1 MADHDDELATSKTEG
16 FKVGEKKTLE
26 EYKNLDQNDESLNR
40 WKASLGLNTGEPIGD
55 PNDLRKCIIESLTIE
70 APGRS
75 DITLDLTGPNA
86 LESLK
91 DKPFTIKEGAKFY
104 TKVVFQVHR
113 EVLSGL
119 KYVHVVKRKGITV
132 TKDEE
137 MLGSYAPNTTDKRN
151 YEKRFHEEEAPSGML
166 ARGHYNVRSRFVDDD
181 KQVHLE
187 FQWAFDIAK
196 DWAK

>member
-1 MADHDDELATSKTEG
+1 MPEHDDELATSQTEG
-16 FKVGEKKTLE
+16 FKVGEKKTIE

-40 WKASLGLNTGEPIGD
+40 WKASLGLNTGDPIGD
-55 PNDLRKCIIESLTIE
+55 PNDPRKCIIKSLAIE
-70 APGRS
+70 APGRA
-75 DITLDLTGPNA
+75 DITLDLTGADA

-104 TKVVFQVHR
+104 TKVEFAVNHD
-113 EVLSGL
+113 VLSGL

-137 MLGSYAPNTTDKRN
+137 MLGSYAPSTTDKPT
-151 YEKRFHEEEAPSGML
+151 YTKRFHEEEAPSGML
-166 ARGHYNVRSRFVDDD
+166 ARGSYSVRSRFIDDD

-187 FQWAFDIAK
+187 FQWSFNIAK
-196 DWAK
+196 DWAN